1 MEELLRPAYFVPE
14 SIHIDELFRDMQRN
28 KLHFAVVVGE
38 YGETSGIVTMED
50 ILEELV
56 GEIWDEHD
64 EVVEPI
70 QQLSEDTWRIVGSEE
85 LHKVEELFDL
95 SDESEASTVGGW
107 VLERMGRIPQ
117 EGDAF
122 EYGNL
127 SVTVTKTDARR
138 VLEILVRRLTE
149 AENAQAAAQA

>member
-1 MEELLRPAYFVPE
+1 
-14 SIHIDELFRDMQRN
+14 
-28 KLHFAVVVGE
+28 
-38 YGETSGIVTMED
+38 
-50 ILEELV
+50 
-56 GEIWDEHD
+56 
-64 EVVEPI
+64 
-70 QQLSEDTWRIVGSEE
+70 
-85 LHKVEELFDL
+85 
-95 SDESEASTVGGW
+95 
-107 VLERMGRIPQ
+107 MGRIPQ

>member
-1 MEELLRPAYFVPE
+1 MC
-14 SIHIDELFRDMQRN
+14 IRDR
-28 KLHFAVVVGE
+28 
-38 YGETSGIVTMED
+38 
-50 ILEELV
+50 
-56 GEIWDEHD
+56 
-64 EVVEPI
+64 
-70 QQLSEDTWRIVGSEE
+70 
-85 LHKVEELFDL
+85 FDL